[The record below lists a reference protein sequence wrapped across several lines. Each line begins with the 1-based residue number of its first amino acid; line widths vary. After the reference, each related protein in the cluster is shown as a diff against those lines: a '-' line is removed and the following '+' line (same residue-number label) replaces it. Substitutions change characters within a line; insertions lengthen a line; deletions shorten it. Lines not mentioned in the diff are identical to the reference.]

1 MEVYTGRVAFCP
13 LVSNVEYVSRALLM
27 LENNGTDR
35 RTDGRTP
42 DRYITLTARRSQRN
56 KAVGTSRPEC

>member
-35 RTDGRTP
+35 RTDGRT
-42 DRYITLTARRSQRN
+42 DARPLHYAYR
-56 KAVGTSRPEC
+56 